1 MSHWKYPPSHTRW
14 LIDFPWDPYHGLELP
29 ISITQS
35 PGIFNGSPSCR
46 AASPGP
52 SWVPSSAPCALPLAI
67 ADRAPNAMRG
77 SGTAG
82 FLGWIPSRVLSF
94 WLTKLAATL
103 RAGVPQN
110 QWFPYFVWMI
120 WGSRFELRGL
130 ETSATAHSASFKA
143 RSLAAMVAAGQEW
156 EEIWR
161 KKIKDPQSW
170 CILGRF
176 KGCRILATWHDSNY
190 GKIVV
195 ANLPICMW
203 QSLWA
208 HCTDQIYSTRT
219 TRTWPT
225 LLRHLMISQWK
236 VACCPSTQ
244 TANHRGLYRAQGTS
258 AWLVIHIP
266 WPRFW
271 LRCFGNQTWLAG
283 KAM

>member
-1 MSHWKYPPSHTRW
+1 MSHWKYPQKNHTRW
-14 LIDFPWDPYHGLELP
+14 LIDFPWFPYHGLELP

-35 PGIFNGSPSCR
+35 PGIFNGSPCRR

-67 ADRAPNAMRG
+67 ADRAPNARRG

-82 FLGWIPSRVLSF
+82 FLGWIPSVHYTTKNLSRVLSF

-110 QWFPYFVWMI
+110 TWFPCFVWMI

-143 RSLAAMVAAGQEW
+143 RSLAAMVAAGQKW

-161 KKIKDPQSW
+161 KKMKKPQSW
-170 CILGRF
+170 RILGRF

-208 HCTDQIYSTRT
+208 HCTPNIQHKDNKDLANLAKAPHDFSMKGGMLSFDPNGQSPRTVSSTGHQRMT
-219 TRTWPT
+219 SDPYPLTQVLTAM
-225 LLRHLMISQWK
+225 LR
-236 VACCPSTQ
+236 
-244 TANHRGLYRAQGTS
+244 
-258 AWLVIHIP
+258 
-266 WPRFW
+266 
-271 LRCFGNQTWLAG
+271 
-283 KAM
+283 